1 MSIPLLVTFVGG
13 TTGQWRVDRI
23 SAVIGEAL
31 PIVERL
37 AVLEGRGRPPVDQD
51 SWALRGVTS
60 NTRYTRRDEADSLIA
75 RQEGLERPQATR
87 AALIP
92 IRGGTWLRTSAVKC
106 SKNNQNILELD
117 WSISRR

>member
-37 AVLEGRGRPPVDQD
+37 AVLEGRDRLPVDQD
-51 SWALRGVTS
+51 FGHCVASPAILVT
-60 NTRYTRRDEADSLIA
+60 RDVMRLIH
-75 RQEGLERPQATR
+75 
-87 AALIP
+87 
-92 IRGGTWLRTSAVKC
+92 
-106 SKNNQNILELD
+106 
-117 WSISRR
+117 